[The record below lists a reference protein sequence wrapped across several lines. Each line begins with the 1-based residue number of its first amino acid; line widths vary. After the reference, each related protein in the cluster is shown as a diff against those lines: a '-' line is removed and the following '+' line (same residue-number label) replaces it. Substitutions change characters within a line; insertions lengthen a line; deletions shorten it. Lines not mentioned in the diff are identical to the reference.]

1 MKEGAKVKVIKK
13 GEIKRPTAKVTSKSK
28 RASAREMVSNV
39 TNWVTDLQTRKSDET
54 KIAIEKFFNQQPR
67 PSQL

>member
-1 MKEGAKVKVIKK
+1 MKEGVKVKVIKK
-13 GEIKRPTAKVTSKSK
+13 GEIKPPTTRVTSKST

-67 PSQL
+67 PSEL